1 MNTEFAK
8 DVDLGLSAQQKNLS
22 SKYFYDEIGD
32 QIFVKIMNMPEYY
45 LTNSEYEILSEQS
58 KDIVCSMDVDNIEF
72 ELIELGAGNGTK
84 TIELLSEMKELDFV
98 YKPIDISSHA
108 ISNIQKRLK
117 SELPWLKVEGKQGEY
132 FQVLKTLRNQKRKI
146 ILFLGSNIGNL
157 LDKHSKK
164 FINQLSAVLNKGDK
178 LILGVDRKKSK
189 SIVLPAYNDAQG
201 FSRDFNLNLLRRIN
215 KELHA
220 DFDLNKFQHAPEYD
234 EGKGIA
240 YSYLRST
247 CEQSVNIKKI
257 GKVFHFKDGEKIH
270 TEISR
275 KYDDDVIRDI
285 TAESNFKIEKI
296 FSDKRN
302 YFSDYLLIN

>member
-8 DVDLGLSAQQKNLS
+8 DVDLGLSAQQKSLS

-45 LTNSEYEILSEQS
+45 LTNCEYEILSEQA
-58 KDIVCSMDVDNIEF
+58 KDIVRSIDVDNIEF
-72 ELIELGAGNGTK
+72 ELIELGAGDGTK
-84 TIELLSEMKELDFV
+84 TIELLSEMKGLNFV

-108 ISNIQKRLK
+108 ISNIEKRLE
-117 SELPWLKVEGKQGEY
+117 SELAWLKVEGKQGEY
-132 FQVLKTLRNQKRKI
+132 FQVLKTLKNEKRKI
-146 ILFLGSNIGNL
+146 VLFLGSNIGNL
-157 LDKHSKK
+157 LDEHSKK

-189 SIVLPAYNDAQG
+189 SIVLPAYNDTQG
-201 FSRDFNLNLLRRIN
+201 FSRDFNLNLLNRIN
-215 KELHA
+215 KELEA
-220 DFDLNKFQHAPEYD
+220 DFDLSQFKHAPEYS
-234 EGKGIA
+234 EEKGIA
-240 YSYLRST
+240 YSYLESM
-247 CEQSVNIKKI
+247 CEQSVSIKKI
-257 GKVFHFKDGEKIH
+257 GKVFHFKEGERIH

-285 TAESNFKIEKI
+285 TAESNFRIEKI

-302 YFSDYLLIN
+302 YFSDYLLVN